1 MFQSL
6 TFPPHPAGMRTQLQN
21 QEARND
27 SVAEWFEVFFRDWR
41 NRQSVGKGEVL
52 QVQASTVLIISDEVD
67 FSRRI
72 TARWQM
78 ERNVPTFTLLSGDL
92 WPRFAVDVF
101 DVAIVGELRRD
112 LLSVVLEPLHS
123 TGQPI
128 FCVCQD
134 AATAQLVRERWP
146 RVAVLRSSEHWLET
160 LVLAS
165 CEAVHRSRSESRA
178 RAAEAACATL
188 DRQATLGRYML
199 EMRHNLNNALTSVLG
214 NSDLLLLEPG
224 SHSAQTRAQIET
236 IRNMTLRIHEIMQ
249 RFSSLEKEMHV
260 VAQQAEQDSGK
271 SYAAV
276 AAGT

>member
-1 MFQSL
+1 MALPIATLYQTIAVKTKRKLLVES
-6 TFPPHPAGMRTQLQN
+6 P
-21 QEARND
+21 
-27 SVAEWFEVFFRDWR
+27 
-41 NRQSVGKGEVL
+41 
-52 QVQASTVLIISDEVD
+52 TVLIISDDVE
-67 FSRRI
+67 FSRRV

-78 ERNVPTFTLLSGDL
+78 ERHVPTFTMLSGEL

-123 TGQPI
+123 TSQPI
-128 FCVCQD
+128 FCVCHD

-146 RVAVLRSSEHWLET
+146 RISILRPTDPLETRHWLET
-160 LVLAS
+160 LVLAAS
-165 CEAVHRSRSESRA
+165 EAVHRSRAESRA
-178 RAAEAACATL
+178 RTAELSCATL
-188 DRQATLGRYML
+188 ERHATLGRYML

-224 SHSAQTRAQIET
+224 SLSAQTRAQIET

-249 RFSSLEKEMHV
+249 RFSSLEKEMNV

-271 SYAAV
+271 SYAV
-276 AAGT
+276 AAGN

>member
-1 MFQSL
+1 M
-6 TFPPHPAGMRTQLQN
+6 
-21 QEARND
+21 
-27 SVAEWFEVFFRDWR
+27 
-41 NRQSVGKGEVL
+41 
-52 QVQASTVLIISDEVD
+52 QAPTVLIISDEVD

-92 WPRFAVDVF
+92 WPRFVVDVF
-101 DVAIVGELRRD
+101 DVAIVGNVRRD

-123 TGQPI
+123 TGQPV

-134 AATAQLVRERWP
+134 AATAQLVHERWP
-146 RVAVLRSSEHWLET
+146 RISILRSSEHWLET
-160 LVLAS
+160 LVLAAS
-165 CEAVHRSRSESRA
+165 EAVHRSRAESRA
-178 RAAEAACATL
+178 RSAETACATL

-199 EMRHNLNNALTSVLG
+199 EMRHNMNNALTSVLG

-224 SHSAQTRAQIET
+224 SLSAQTRAQIET

-249 RFSSLEKEMHV
+249 RFSSLEKEMNV

-271 SYAAV
+271 SYAAI
-276 AAGT
+276 AGGH

>member
-1 MFQSL
+1 
-6 TFPPHPAGMRTQLQN
+6 
-21 QEARND
+21 
-27 SVAEWFEVFFRDWR
+27 
-41 NRQSVGKGEVL
+41 
-52 QVQASTVLIISDEVD
+52 VQAPTVLIISDEVD

-78 ERNVPTFTLLSGDL
+78 ERNVPTFTLLSGEL

-101 DVAIVGELRRD
+101 DVALVGELRRD

-134 AATAQLVRERWP
+134 TATAQLVHERWP
-146 RVAVLRSSEHWLET
+146 RISILRSSDLRSNDLLNNEQWLDT
-160 LVLAS
+160 LVLAAA
-165 CEAVHRSRSESRA
+165 EAVHRSRAEFRA
-178 RAAEAACATL
+178 RAAESACATL
-188 DRQATLGRYML
+188 DRQATLGRYMV

-224 SHSAQTRAQIET
+224 SLSAQTRAQIET

-249 RFSSLEKEMHV
+249 RFSSLEKEMNV

-271 SYAAV
+271 SYAAL
-276 AAGT
+276 AGS

>member
-1 MFQSL
+1 M
-6 TFPPHPAGMRTQLQN
+6 
-21 QEARND
+21 
-27 SVAEWFEVFFRDWR
+27 
-41 NRQSVGKGEVL
+41 
-52 QVQASTVLIISDEVD
+52 QAPTVLIISDEVD
-67 FSRRI
+67 FSRRV

-92 WPRFAVDVF
+92 WPRFAADVF
-101 DVAIVGELRRD
+101 DVAIVGDLRRD

-128 FCVCQD
+128 FCICKD
-134 AATAQLVRERWP
+134 AATAQLVHDRWP
-146 RVAVLRSSEHWLET
+146 RVAILRTSEHWLET
-160 LVLAS
+160 LVLAAS
-165 CEAVHRSRSESRA
+165 EAVHRSRSESRA
-178 RAAEAACATL
+178 RAAETACATL

-199 EMRHNLNNALTSVLG
+199 EMRHNMNNALTSVLG

-224 SHSAQTRAQIET
+224 SLSAQTRAQIET

-249 RFSSLEKEMHV
+249 RFSSLEKEMNV

-276 AAGT
+276 AAGN

>member
-1 MFQSL
+1 L
-6 TFPPHPAGMRTQLQN
+6 
-21 QEARND
+21 D
-27 SVAEWFEVFFRDWR
+27 
-41 NRQSVGKGEVL
+41 
-52 QVQASTVLIISDEVD
+52 VQAPTVLIISDDVD

-78 ERNVPTFTLLSGDL
+78 ERNVPTFTMLSGEL

-101 DVAIVGELRRD
+101 DVALVGELRRD

-134 AATAQLVRERWP
+134 AATAQLVHERWP
-146 RVAVLRSSEHWLET
+146 RISILRGTEQWLDT
-160 LVLAS
+160 LVLAAA
-165 CEAVHRSRSESRA
+165 EAVHRSRAESRA
-178 RAAEAACATL
+178 RAAETACATL
-188 DRQATLGRYML
+188 DRQATLGRYMV

-224 SHSAQTRAQIET
+224 SLSAQTRAQIET

-249 RFSSLEKEMHV
+249 RFSSLEKEMNV

-271 SYAAV
+271 SYAAL
-276 AAGT
+276 AGT